1 MSLKG
6 RAAHAGPVLL
16 SAHIKSS
23 LVVPSLLMYAE
34 RFLTKGTA
42 YGPKK
47 GMQLVRTVPTSP
59 LPWEW
64 PQPNATAGAASKQ
77 KSSSSSKIA
86 DMVIVLVVQDGRQP
100 RYLEAYFSI
109 SVPSTLIIYLK
120 EYRTVFKYCR
130 EID

>member
-1 MSLKG
+1 M
-6 RAAHAGPVLL
+6 
-16 SAHIKSS
+16 
-23 LVVPSLLMYAE
+23 
-34 RFLTKGTA
+34 TKGTA

-100 RYLEAYFSI
+100 RYLEADFSI
-109 SVPSTLIIYLK
+109 TPSTLTTYLK
-120 EYRTVFKYCR
+120 EYRTEFKYCR
-130 EID
+130 EIE